1 MKERTSSVSNFDL
14 WLLIAQIHHL
24 MVLIRQRELSPYHIP
39 PQQLQVLRIIQA
51 IGSRATLAEIA
62 KQAERKVDVIS
73 RQAVGM
79 EKDGLIQR
87 IKDTPKSRLLRI
99 ELTKKGLDLINIC
112 GGSKEIDGIL
122 SFLNKEER
130 QQLWSILSKMFI
142 KLKEHA
148 SV

>member
-1 MKERTSSVSNFDL
+1 MKEQTSSVSNFDV

-39 PQQLQVLRIIQA
+39 PQQLQVLRIIHS
-51 IGSRATLAEIA
+51 IGSRATLSEIA

-79 EKDGLIQR
+79 EKDGLIKR

-99 ELTKKGLDLINIC
+99 ELTEKGLDMIKISRE
-112 GGSKEIDGIL
+112 SKEIDDIL
-122 SFLNKEER
+122 SFLTKEER
-130 QQLWSILSKMFI
+130 RQIWSILNKMFI
-142 KLKEHA
+142 RLKEHA
-148 SV
+148 AD